1 MKAITYVTT
10 VVTRL
15 EMTGDD
21 VLLVTLAD
29 PDRWELP
36 AFEAGAH
43 LVLILGN
50 GMRRAYSLCSDPDD
64 RYHYQIAVK
73 RETSSR
79 GGSVWIHHH
88 LGMGDWVG
96 VSLPRSTMKLH
107 QDKKKHL
114 LIAGGIGITPM
125 LAFIYQLE
133 RKCLDYE
140 LHYFYRGNPPLF
152 REVQQA
158 MNHGRLFLYPSSEN
172 AGVKTSVEAIM
183 PALSEDICL
192 YCCGP
197 ERMMV
202 AYNQAGAAWP
212 TAQLQQEHFSGVT
225 IDDASLPP
233 FTLELRRSGKM
244 VAVAGGQTPLQA
256 LLEAGVD
263 IDHSCEGG
271 ICGACSVNWC
281 EGKPVHR
288 DKVLSAEERKSRLI
302 LCVAGCDSEKL
313 VLDL

>member
-10 VVTRL
+10 EVTGL
-15 EMTGDD
+15 AMTGDD

-43 LVLILGN
+43 LVLFLGN
-50 GMRRAYSLCSDPDD
+50 GMRRAYSLCSDPAD

-73 RETSSR
+73 RERNSR
-79 GGSVWIHHH
+79 GGSAWIHHH
-88 LGMGDWVG
+88 LGMGTRVG
-96 VSLPRSTMKLH
+96 VSLPRSTMKLD

-125 LAFIYQLE
+125 LAFIHQLE

-140 LHYFYRGNPPLF
+140 LHYFYRGNPPLV

-158 MNHGRLFLYPSSEN
+158 INNGRLFLYPSPGN
-172 AGVKTSVEAIM
+172 AGVKKSVAEIM
-183 PALSEDICL
+183 PAWSEDICL

-197 ERMMV
+197 QRMMD
-202 AYNQAGAAWP
+202 AYNHAGAEWP
-212 TAQLQQEHFSGVT
+212 AAQLQQEHFSGVT

-233 FTLELRRSGKM
+233 FTIELRRSGKQ

-256 LLEAGVD
+256 LLDAGVD

-271 ICGACSVNWC
+271 ICGACSVSWC
-281 EGKPVHR
+281 DGKPVHR
-288 DKVLSAEERKSRLI
+288 DKVLSADERKSKVI
-302 LCVAGCDSEKL
+302 LCVAGCESEKL